1 MIKKK
6 GKFLTFVFSL
16 LPGAGHMYMGFMKMG
31 ISLMGLFFLTIFLSS
46 WLNIGP
52 LIYVLPVLWFY
63 AFFDALNKSSLSDE
77 EFYALEDRFL
87 FSNVWG
93 EDQSAFVKKNKLYIG
108 IALVVFGAYMLLDM
122 LWGMVGAA
130 LPNYLWHQIN
140 NGVRSIPQLVVG
152 GLILVIGI
160 KLILGK
166 KREGGDA

>member
-1 MIKKK
+1 MR
-6 GKFLTFVFSL
+6 LRTAFSSAMY
-16 LPGAGHMYMGFMKMG
+16 GARIRAHSSRKINS
-31 ISLMGLFFLTIFLSS
+31 IS
-46 WLNIGP
+46 
-52 LIYVLPVLWFY
+52 
-63 AFFDALNKSSLSDE
+63 
-77 EFYALEDRFL
+77 
-87 FSNVWG
+87 
-93 EDQSAFVKKNKLYIG
+93 
-108 IALVVFGAYMLLDM
+108 AYMLLDM